1 MALLLRLKINFWE
14 EEQTCTFRFFK
25 PGDDVTIP
33 LPLPPEALPKLNPP
47 PPLPPTKAALFRP
60 HLFLG

>member
-1 MALLLRLKINFWE
+1 MALLMGLKINFWE

-33 LPLPPEALPKLNPP
+33 LPLPPESWPKLNPP
-47 PPLPPTKAALFRP
+47 PPSSKAALFRP